1 MLTSA
6 FLLLSHG
13 TLQPAGGGSAPAAVD
28 GGGVASPG
36 CPPACTCAT
45 LASRWTARHC
55 GSPGAR
61 PLGRPPGGPCAVYT
75 RLPPASSP
83 ASQGPSGTPS
93 RRLRGPRGQAAADP
107 RVWAGGPLSTSCTLT
122 DPEPTRAR
130 DPVPSQLRKS
140 PPAAEGPKPQ
150 VGALEL
156 LGPAQPSRVSPLPDS
171 CLTKHFTRHF
181 LPGSPGLCG
190 LGWVGVSGR
199 PCRSLHSPLPAPST

>member
-1 MLTSA
+1 MPARPAAAWT
-6 FLLLSHG
+6 G
-13 TLQPAGGGSAPAAVD
+13 THLPSPLQVSGVGALGIHSFSGAGGLGQGLAMCGRPVGPQTLNRAALPLADLRLSASLSRDAATRRGRIGIPAAVD

-45 LASRWTARHC
+45 SASRWTARHC

-75 RLPPASSP
+75 WPPPASSP

-107 RVWAGGPLSTSCTLT
+107 RVWAGRPLSTSCTLT

-140 PPAAEGPKPQ
+140 PPAAEGSKP
-150 VGALEL
+150 
-156 LGPAQPSRVSPLPDS
+156 
-171 CLTKHFTRHF
+171 
-181 LPGSPGLCG
+181 
-190 LGWVGVSGR
+190 
-199 PCRSLHSPLPAPST
+199 